1 MRQTEVSRTSGS
13 AYDLWLKMGAPQYDS
28 VEILDHIQQKSSP
41 DTIYREATVTDHL
54 IIDVTLPVHSVI
66 PVSYTHLIS
75 LKSIFFRNILFYL

>member
-1 MRQTEVSRTSGS
+1 MNSV
-13 AYDLWLKMGAPQYDS
+13 MGAPRYDS

-66 PVSYTHLIS
+66 LIE
-75 LKSIFFRNILFYL
+75 IAEEPDILNNH